1 METNEAY
8 KSRAGQ
14 IKLTP
19 YFDELE
25 LKIGWGQNQQGYNI
39 YTSDGHLTV
48 CHMTQTEARI
58 IQY

>member
-1 METNEAY
+1 MKLIN
-8 KSRAGQ
+8 RAHQ

-25 LKIGWGQNQQGYNI
+25 LKISWAQSQHGYNI

-48 CHMTQTEARI
+48 CHMTQTEPRI
-58 IQY
+58 IQN